1 MRAAESQTDRHLVV
15 EFSGVVFSTVGVGV
29 TVSCRGARHYGVVAV
44 AVVVVVIVLVLVLI
58 IIVVVVVVVS
68 SVVVAAVFFVVLVLP
83 VFTPPIVVVVLRLV
97 VVVAAAAAAAAAVVN
112 SRRVSHGCRSPGEG
126 SAVLLVWWYRG
137 CETPSVR
144 VVQLAWSSDLVTRPA
159 KGVGGVP
166 FVGQRERAI
175 EQDRREEERDRYS

>member
-1 MRAAESQTDRHLVV
+1 MRAAESQIDRHLVV

-44 AVVVVVIVLVLVLI
+44 AVVVVVVVLVI
-58 IIVVVVVVVS
+58 IIVVVVVAS

-97 VVVAAAAAAAAAVVN
+97 VVVAAATATAAVVN
-112 SRRVSHGCRSPGEG
+112 SRRVSHGCRSPGG

-144 VVQLAWSSDLVTRPA
+144 AVQLAWSSDPVTRPA

-175 EQDRREEERDRYS
+175 ERRSGRGER